1 VKRKEIKASSHK
13 ATKST
18 KTHKEETTMCSGLS
32 EREEFLAKEI
42 VDAAYKVHKELGPG
56 LLEKIYEACFCY
68 ELELKDIPFQR
79 QVDLPINYKTKLF
92 FEEGVRM
99 DVLVDKL
106 VICELKSVLE
116 IHPVWLKQISS
127 HLKLTE
133 LRLGFLI
140 NFNVPLIK
148 DGIKRFIV

>member
-1 VKRKEIKASSHK
+1 MIYSKL
-13 ATKST
+13 T
-18 KTHKEETTMCSGLS
+18 
-32 EREEFLAKEI
+32 EREEFLATEI

-68 ELELKDIPFQR
+68 ELELKDIPYQR

-99 DVLVDKL
+99 DVFVDGL

-116 IHPVWLKQISS
+116 VHPVWKKQIIS
-127 HLKLTE
+127 HLKLTR

-140 NFNVPLIK
+140 NFNVLYIK
-148 DGIKRFIV
+148 DGISRFVV